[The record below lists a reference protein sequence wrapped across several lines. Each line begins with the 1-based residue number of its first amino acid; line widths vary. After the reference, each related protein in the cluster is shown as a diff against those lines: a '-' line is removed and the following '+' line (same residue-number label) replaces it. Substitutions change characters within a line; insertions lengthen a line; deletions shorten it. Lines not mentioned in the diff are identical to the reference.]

1 MAGQPSTEAT
11 TTAGSETICPV
22 CQSPRPDLTRACPH
36 CGAAPVEG
44 AAPPRAAGEHRRSAT
59 DSLFAVRASDIE
71 PYVGLRY
78 LSKLFRLMAVIL
90 VLLLVAEGTHRQPF
104 GDLALV
110 LGAVSFAG
118 ALGYL
123 RFGRELD

>member
-1 MAGQPSTEAT
+1 MNEWLWAA
-11 TTAGSETICPV
+11 AV
-22 CQSPRPDLTRACPH
+22 LTVASSALVAVALRKPLL
-36 CGAAPVEG
+36 EG
-44 AAPPRAAGEHRRSAT
+44 LVALEAAGAT
-59 DSLFAVRASDIE
+59 A
-71 PYVGLRY
+71 
-78 LSKLFRLMAVIL
+78 IL